1 MFICKGGIHRNL
13 GNNKEMLMIFGT
25 THKNNAESKIICQKR
40 ILCFIKIAFIGATFK
55 IKCAVVDIL
64 HNR

>member
-40 ILCFIKIAFIGATFK
+40 IFVLLKLLLL
-55 IKCAVVDIL
+55 VQHL
-64 HNR
+64 R